1 MFKNFAYVLN
11 FSFEFIILSTFNNL
25 PLFNLNLGLKHR
37 ILAVLLILV
46 VLFPFALQASH
57 ALDSHE
63 HVVCTAKDV
72 KHFHDLE
79 FDCSIFHTPVENQS
93 DFFGLEYV
101 ILINKKFNQFFIPT
115 EQGLSLGHI
124 SLKSS
129 RAPPYFIA

>member
-1 MFKNFAYVLN
+1 MTQGY
-11 FSFEFIILSTFNNL
+11 
-25 PLFNLNLGLKHR
+25 KHR
-37 ILAVLLILV
+37 FLATLLILV
-46 VLFPFALQASH
+46 VLCPFALQASH

-93 DFFGLEYV
+93 DTFGFEYEF
-101 ILINKKFNQFFIPT
+101 LINKKFNQFFIPE
-115 EQGLSLGHI
+115 EQELSLGYL